1 MFFFSMLEQ
10 SFARVLIMSGGL
22 HVRGRTRGR
31 GQRRVRTAP
40 LPANPPPPP
49 PLPALDGFLIQLV
62 FCKHLLTSPVGYA
75 IP

>member
-22 HVRGRTRGR
+22 HVMGRTRRR

-40 LPANPPPPP
+40 LPANPPPLPP
-49 PLPALDGFLIQLV
+49 LDGFLIQLV

>member
-1 MFFFSMLEQ
+1 MLEQ

-22 HVRGRTRGR
+22 YVRGGTRGR
-31 GQRRVRTAP
+31 VQRRVRTAP
-40 LPANPPPPP
+40 LSP
-49 PLPALDGFLIQLV
+49 LDGFLIQLV